1 MAGLKS
7 FLYGV
12 APILGVTGAVLYE
25 RQRALVSL
33 GVLKAAKGRGPGS
46 GVPLTAE
53 NVAAVIIS
61 VLATE
66 NLSEVDKRVVSL
78 INAAPVRIHY
88 SEDSREWDGKVR
100 ALVLVDAIG
109 SILSGKGVTFPDPK
123 GKNVFEMRVTAIRIT
138 RCWRAQL
145 VASRSLLIEYN
156 PKRFSFQ
163 QEPPIS
169 ITAEIEGDV
178 LKNLV
183 AFTRGAM
190 SQAAEEDEE

>member
-25 RQRALVSL
+25 RQRALVGL

-53 NVAAVIIS
+53 SVAAVIIS

-88 SEDSREWDGKVR
+88 SGSSREWGSKVR

-109 SILSGKGVTFPDPK
+109 SVFSGKRFTVPDPS
-123 GKNVFEMRVTAIRIT
+123 GKNFEMPVTAIRLT
-138 RCWRAQL
+138 RCWRAEL
-145 VASRSLLIEYN
+145 VVSGSLLIEYN

-163 QEPPIS
+163 KEPPIS

-183 AFTRGAM
+183 AFTLGAM
-190 SQAAEEDEE
+190 SQAAEDDDE